1 MPAENATQTLSPAQV
16 IMVLQTLRRVPM
28 FSGIGSAALDRLAM
42 GCKLK
47 KAPKGTY
54 LFHEGEHASGFFV
67 VHTGAVNVHRVTEGG
82 REQVIRVFFPG
93 ESFGEVVLVGDKSY
107 PASAKT
113 TEESQVIVIPT
124 GFFRR
129 EIHHDPDL
137 AMRILASM
145 SLHLRYLIETVES
158 LKLQQAESRVVQW
171 LLRQL
176 AENDLMDHPAPEFT
190 LPLAKHLLASQ
201 LGITSETLSRTLAR
215 LRKMDLIEIEGK
227 TLRFQ
232 SVDKLR
238 HFLEDALAQ
247 GSDGK

>member
-1 MPAENATQTLSPAQV
+1 MNSSQTLSPAQTT
-16 IMVLQTLRRVPM
+16 MVVQTLRRTPM
-28 FSGIGSAALDRLAM
+28 FADIGGPALENLAT
-42 GCKLK
+42 GCHLR

-54 LFHEGEHASGFFV
+54 LFHEGENASGFFV
-67 VHTGAVNVHRVTEGG
+67 VHTGAVNVHRVTEEG
-82 REQVIRVFFPG
+82 REQVIRVFYPG

-113 TEESQVIVIPT
+113 TEESQIIVIPT
-124 GFFRR
+124 DFFRR
-129 EIHHDPDL
+129 EIHRDPDL

-176 AENDLMDHPAPEFT
+176 EENGLLDQPKPEFT

-201 LGITSETLSRTLAR
+201 LGITSETLSRALAR
-215 LRKMDLIEIEGK
+215 LRKLKILEIEGK
-227 TLRFQ
+227 TLRFH
-232 SVDKLR
+232 SVGMLR
-238 HFLEDALAQ
+238 QFLVDALAQ
-247 GSDGK
+247 G